1 IGIIDLVAQVN
12 RKRTLVDF
20 KTAAANYEDY
30 EVALLDQ
37 LSAYQLA
44 EPDAEQAAVCVF
56 IKSKEA
62 RIEWHV
68 TKRTPE
74 QVMEYL
80 GKAELVAG
88 QIEQGKFYKRPG
100 KWCRQCEF
108 LPVCT
113 GNEREARET
122 LVKLA

>member
-1 IGIIDLVAQVN
+1 
-12 RKRTLVDF
+12 
-20 KTAAANYEDY
+20 
-30 EVALLDQ
+30 
-37 LSAYQLA
+37 
-44 EPDAEQAAVCVF
+44 
-56 IKSKEA
+56 
-62 RIEWHV
+62 
-68 TKRTPE
+68 
-74 QVMEYL
+74 MEYL
-80 GKAELVAG
+80 EKTELVAE